1 MNVRRGQLVGSS
13 LIVLGI
19 ILLIIGIIMPYYK
32 SWQHLDGKGPNV
44 EFSSSRS
51 YWIKTYIIPP
61 IDAGN
66 PISLNL
72 LSDKAESTTVL
83 LAPFD
88 QQTQTIMGPAVVNA
102 VFGKD
107 QKGLVIFTPATR
119 SAPYMLMITSYNSSY
134 TFYLDSVWSPFYQFR
149 AFTTY
154 GLGILP
160 VGLVMLYY
168 DSISEKRER
177 IFEKALRTA
186 GKRNGSA

>member
-1 MNVRRGQLVGSS
+1 MGSS

-19 ILLIIGIIMPYYK
+19 MLLIIGIIMPYYK
-32 SWQHLDGKGPNV
+32 SPQRLEGNGPNV

-72 LSDKAESTTVL
+72 LSNKTGSTTVL

-88 QQTQTIMGPAVVNA
+88 QQTQTITGPVVVNA
-102 VFGKD
+102 AFGKD
-107 QKGLVIFTPATR
+107 QKGLVIFTQATR

-149 AFTTY
+149 ASTTY
-154 GLGILP
+154 ALGILP

-168 DSISEKRER
+168 DSITEKRER

-186 GKRNGSA
+186 GKRNAGA

>member
-1 MNVRRGQLVGSS
+1 MNVRRGQLAGSS

-32 SWQHLDGKGPNV
+32 SPQRLDGNGPNV
-44 EFSSSRS
+44 EFSSNRS

-72 LSDKAESTTVL
+72 LSDKAGSTTIL

-88 QQTQTIMGPAVVNA
+88 QQTQTITGPAVVNA

-107 QKGLVIFTPATR
+107 QKGLVIFTQATR

-149 AFTTY
+149 ASTTY
-154 GLGILP
+154 ALGILP

-168 DSISEKRER
+168 DSITEKRER
-177 IFEKALRTA
+177 MFEKALRTA
-186 GKRNGSA
+186 GKRNVSA